1 MFNNESAGDNETFP
15 IKRKISFV
23 AILATLFN
31 EQKKEEEKKKQAN
44 LEQKKEPI
52 NISIFKKS
60 LKELFN
66 DVTNL
71 EGAKQALG
79 KLFIQYPLLKEEKKE
94 PINIPTLLVFR
105 ESLKSLFNNVT
116 NLDGANKAL
125 GELFT
130 QYPLLN
136 PENPSVFKALDE
148 QKGRIF
154 RNFKATTYDMFLS
167 PLKEIT
173 SLPTL
178 LAKTLISLMPSDN
191 SPSMNAIT
199 PNTTNETQNNKQE
212 LMQTIKSWQ
221 KILHKTLGA
230 LSQPQQG

>member
-1 MFNNESAGDNETFP
+1 MFNNGNTSDKLQPT
-15 IKRKISFV
+15 IKRDISSI
-23 AILATLFN
+23 AILATLLN
-31 EQKKEEEKKKQAN
+31 EQKEEEKKAAN
-44 LEQKKEPI
+44 LEQ
-52 NISIFKKS
+52 
-60 LKELFN
+60 
-66 DVTNL
+66 
-71 EGAKQALG
+71 
-79 KLFIQYPLLKEEKKE
+79 KKE

-167 PLKEIT
+167 PLKEVT

-178 LAKTLISLMPSDN
+178 LAKTLTSLMPGDN

-212 LMQTIKSWQ
+212 LIQTIKSWQ

-230 LSQPQQG
+230 LSQAQQG